1 MLASGAMDRGRL
13 GGSWY
18 GDPLEQFQQR
28 ISGHVRYLEHV
39 SVVLFWWG
47 IVPERR
53 QSNLR
58 RSRPPLGTADVCRCI
73 GGRDDEAAEGEQTPR
88 KELAVTL
95 ESFITSWLG
104 SDLPVRIETFDGTV
118 VGPVDAETTV
128 VVHSPDALVRM
139 VMAPGEL
146 GLARAYVAGDI
157 SIAGDIFGLMALRD
171 RLPEVKL
178 TPSQV
183 AQLVRIVGVRN
194 LRRLPPPPEEHRSR
208 GRLHTRRRDAAAI
221 SHHYDISNDFYR
233 LVLGSSLT
241 YSCAVFA
248 DSSDTLEEA
257 QANKY
262 ELISRK
268 LGLEPGKRLL
278 DIGCGWGGMVLH
290 GAQHHGVEAVGVT
303 ISKPQAE
310 LGRKRVAEAGLADRV
325 EIRLQDYRDTTD
337 GPFDAI
343 SSIGMFEHVGMRRLE
358 EYYTRVIDLLAPGGR
373 LLNHAISR
381 TDKARRRLYVRPG
394 LSSRYVFPD
403 GQLHEVGT
411 VITALQN
418 GGLEVRHMENLRE
431 HYALTLRQWV
441 ANLETNWDAA
451 VAEVGEGRAR
461 VWRLYMA
468 ASAVLFESDEI
479 HVDQVLAVKPI
490 RSGSSGFPL
499 RPDWEPL
506 GKGTTPPRHAAS
518 ADPGLIPRF
527 AIDQ

>member
-1 MLASGAMDRGRL
+1 M
-13 GGSWY
+13 
-18 GDPLEQFQQR
+18 
-28 ISGHVRYLEHV
+28 
-39 SVVLFWWG
+39 
-47 IVPERR
+47 
-53 QSNLR
+53 
-58 RSRPPLGTADVCRCI
+58 
-73 GGRDDEAAEGEQTPR
+73 
-88 KELAVTL
+88 TL

-104 SDLPVRIETFDGTV
+104 SDLPVRIEAFDGTV
-118 VGPVDAETTV
+118 VGPADAETTV
-128 VVHSPDALVRM
+128 VVRSPDALVRM

-157 SIAGDIFGLMALRD
+157 SIEGDIFGLLALRS

-178 TPSQV
+178 TPAQV

-194 LRRLPPPPEEHRSR
+194 LRWLAPPPEEHRPR
-208 GRLHTRRRDAAAI
+208 GRLHSRRRDAAAI

-241 YSCAVFA
+241 YSCAVFT
-248 DSSDTLEEA
+248 DPLDTLEDA

-268 LGLEPGKRLL
+268 LGLEPGMQLL

-290 GAQHHGVEAVGVT
+290 AAQHHGVEAVGVT
-303 ISKPQAE
+303 ISESQAE
-310 LGRKRVAEAGLADRV
+310 LARKRVAAAGLSDRV
-325 EIRLQDYRDTTD
+325 EIRVQDYRDIVD

-343 SSIGMFEHVGMRRLE
+343 SSIGMFEHVGLQRLE
-358 EYYTRVIDLLAPGGR
+358 EYYTAVIDLLAPGGR

-381 TDKARRRLYVRPG
+381 TDNARRRLYNRPG
-394 LSSRYVFPD
+394 FSSRYVFPD

-411 VITALQN
+411 VITALQD

-441 ANLETNWDAA
+441 ANLEANWDAA
-451 VAEVGEGRAR
+451 VTEVGEGRAR

-468 ASAVLFESDEI
+468 ASAELFESHEA

-490 RSGSSGFPL
+490 PAGSSGLPL
-499 RPDWEPL
+499 RPDWEPVRVAV
-506 GKGTTPPRHAAS
+506 TPPRP
-518 ADPGLIPRF
+518 DRLLRPIRV
-527 AIDQ
+527 